1 MKNRFLLMA
10 CALFLCAAPVHLRA
24 EAVVSVL
31 YFENLRGDMETQW
44 ISKGIADS
52 LISELSQVEG
62 LAIVEREE
70 LQNVIEEQQLALSG
84 LTSDEGTAEL
94 GRILNARFLVSGS
107 YAVMGQNIQI
117 SCRITDTSSARIEG
131 STTDTVTMGAL
142 PSLHTRLAGFVCDTL
157 DYPYRSFEP
166 ETPSLTA
173 MEHYYRGIDLFD
185 QKKYDEAVG
194 FLEKALAE
202 EPTYTGP
209 RKTLESC
216 YTFLKDFKRARQ
228 TREIQQLAE
237 LLHGLQRRL
246 AQRPFLTYGEMV
258 QKAASRGATA
268 EQLQRIAQEHPALLR
283 GNTPA
288 EVAWNIQIVMG
299 EIAMRSVSYFEDH
312 TTADRMYG
320 QIIGI
325 ARKVRP
331 QFRDDPFLPEILYQE
346 MLARSFRGD
355 WPGVKT
361 VCEEIM
367 TGWPDFRMNYAVEEY
382 YERALDNMGS

>member
-1 MKNRFLLMA
+1 MKHRYVFMVCAFVLCTA
-10 CALFLCAAPVHLRA
+10 CAHLRA
-24 EAVVSVL
+24 EEVVSVL
-31 YFENLRGDMETQW
+31 YFENLRGDQGTQW

-62 LAIVEREE
+62 LALVEREE
-70 LQNVIEEQQLALSG
+70 LQNIIEEQQLALSG

-107 YAVMGQNIQI
+107 YAVMEEQIRI

-131 STTDTVTMGAL
+131 SITETVSMDTL
-142 PSLHTRLAGFVCDTL
+142 PSLHTRLAGFVCGTL
-157 DYPYRSFEP
+157 EYPYRSVEP
-166 ETPSLTA
+166 EAPSLAA

-194 FLEKALAE
+194 LLQKALAE
-202 EPTYTGP
+202 EPTYNGP
-209 RKTLESC
+209 RKTLENC

-237 LLHGLQRRL
+237 LLRGLQRRL
-246 AQRPFLTYGEMV
+246 ARRPFLTYGEMV
-258 QKAASRGATA
+258 QKAAARGATSQ
-268 EQLQRIAQEHPALLR
+268 QLQQIAQEHPALLR

-288 EVAWNIQIVMG
+288 EVVWNIQIVMG
-299 EIAMRSVSYFEDH
+299 EIALKSISYFEDRS
-312 TTADRMYG
+312 TAQKMYG
-320 QIIGI
+320 QVIGVAEK
-325 ARKVRP
+325 ARTGF
-331 QFRDDPFLPEILYQE
+331 QDDPFLPEILYQE
-346 MLARSFRGD
+346 MLARSFLND

-367 TGWPDFRMNYAVEEY
+367 MGWPDFRMNYAVEEY
-382 YERALDNMGS
+382 YERALDSLGS